1 MLINIMIYSN
11 VESVKQVSTYIIIN
25 IAVNII
31 IVIINNAIA
40 MTSQWN
46 THPSLC
52 NLTMLKQS
60 DKIQFGGEVLNESIV
75 FKSAQ

>member
-31 IVIINNAIA
+31 IVIINAIA
-40 MTSQWN
+40 MTS
-46 THPSLC
+46 
-52 NLTMLKQS
+52 
-60 DKIQFGGEVLNESIV
+60 
-75 FKSAQ
+75 

>member
-1 MLINIMIYSN
+1 MIMLINIMIYSN

-40 MTSQWN
+40 MTS
-46 THPSLC
+46 
-52 NLTMLKQS
+52 
-60 DKIQFGGEVLNESIV
+60 
-75 FKSAQ
+75 

>member
-1 MLINIMIYSN
+1 MVMLINIMIYSN

-40 MTSQWN
+40 MTS
-46 THPSLC
+46 
-52 NLTMLKQS
+52 
-60 DKIQFGGEVLNESIV
+60 
-75 FKSAQ
+75 

>member
-40 MTSQWN
+40 MTS
-46 THPSLC
+46 
-52 NLTMLKQS
+52 
-60 DKIQFGGEVLNESIV
+60 
-75 FKSAQ
+75 

>member
-1 MLINIMIYSN
+1 MIYSN

-40 MTSQWN
+40 MTS
-46 THPSLC
+46 
-52 NLTMLKQS
+52 
-60 DKIQFGGEVLNESIV
+60 
-75 FKSAQ
+75 